1 MTIRGI
7 AHGKIVELEG
17 GASLPD
23 GTPVEVSVAAPPT
36 PECGP
41 SGFPKGSPE
50 AIRHWLMSPPL
61 CTPEDVDALMEEIR
75 RSKRPSTPGGVFDDL
90 RTRVEITEGI

>member
-23 GTPVEVSVAAPPT
+23 GTPVEVSVSLSSA

-41 SGFPKGSPE
+41 SGFPKGSTE
-50 AIRHWLMSPPL
+50 AIRHYLHKPAA
-61 CTPEDVDALMEEIR
+61 CAPEDVDALMDVIR
-75 RSKRPSTPGGVFDDL
+75 RSKRPPTPGGVFDDL
-90 RTRVEITEGI
+90 RSEE